1 MSTAIAAPARA
12 GGRERLVTT
21 PEGVPLR
28 FTLADAAERA
38 AAFLLDLAILFV
50 ACILVLIGTLILAG
64 TAGTLGIAAGLVAF
78 FVLRTFYFT
87 FFECRATG
95 ATPGK
100 RALRI
105 RVVDAH
111 GGALTAEA
119 VFARNLMREIEFFVP
134 LVALL
139 APGSLGDSLPG
150 WARVVSLGWLLVFA
164 FLPLFN
170 RDRLRPGDLVG
181 GTIVVRAPRALL
193 LPDLSRR
200 PAQGK
205 RQAPPPPA
213 FVFTREQLDVY
224 GIYELQVLEDLLRS
238 TGGVRAES
246 IRVVTEKVATRI
258 GWTRPLQASELE
270 PFLREFYT
278 AQRARLEQK
287 MLLGQRQERKRAAAT
302 RRP

>member
-1 MSTAIAAPARA
+1 MSTAVA
-12 GGRERLVTT
+12 GPRTAGRERLVLT

-28 FTLADAAERA
+28 FTLADSGERA
-38 AAFLLDLAILFV
+38 GAFLLDLAILFV
-50 ACILVLIGTLILAG
+50 ACIGVLVVTLVLAG
-64 TAGTLGIAAGLVAF
+64 AAGGLGIAAGLVAF

-87 FFECRATG
+87 FFECGARG

-119 VFARNLMREIEFFVP
+119 VFARNLMREVEFFVP

-139 APGSLGDSLPG
+139 APGTLGDALPG

-181 GTIVVRAPRALL
+181 ATIVVRTPRALL
-193 LPDLSRR
+193 LPDLSGR
-200 PAQGK
+200 PQRG
-205 RQAPPPPA
+205 RQAAPPA
-213 FVFTREQLDVY
+213 AFAFGREQLEVY

-238 TGGVRAES
+238 SGGGRAES
-246 IRVVTEKVATRI
+246 IRVVAEKVATRI
-258 GWTRPLQASELE
+258 GWTRPLAAAELE
-270 PFLREFYT
+270 TFLRDFYT

-287 MLLGQRQERKRAAAT
+287 MLLGQRQERKRSAT

>member
-1 MSTAIAAPARA
+1 MSTLAAPA
-12 GGRERLVTT
+12 GGRERLVLT

-28 FTLADAAERA
+28 FTLADAGERA
-38 AAFLLDLAILFV
+38 GAFLIDLSILFV
-50 ACILVLIGTLILAG
+50 ACLLVLIATVVSAG
-64 TAGTLGIAAGLVAF
+64 AAGGLGIAAGLVAF

-87 FFECRATG
+87 FFECGALG

-100 RALRI
+100 RAVRI

-139 APGSLGDSLPG
+139 APASLGDSLPG
-150 WARVVSLGWLLVFA
+150 WARLVSLGWLLVFA
-164 FLPLFN
+164 LLPLFN

-181 GTIVVRAPRALL
+181 GTVVVRAPRALL
-193 LPDLSRR
+193 LPDLSSR
-200 PAQGK
+200 PRGA
-205 RQAPPPPA
+205 QAPRPPA
-213 FVFTREQLDVY
+213 FAFTRDQLDVY

-238 TGGVRAES
+238 TGAVRAES
-246 IRVVTEKVATRI
+246 IRVVAEKVATRI
-258 GWTRPLQASELE
+258 GWTRPLQAADLE
-270 PFLREFYT
+270 PFLRDFYT

-287 MLLGQRQERKRAAAT
+287 MLLGQRQERKRAAAP
-302 RRP
+302 RRL

>member
-1 MSTAIAAPARA
+1 MSTAVATAGRR

-28 FTLADAAERA
+28 FVLADAAERTG
-38 AAFLLDLAILFV
+38 AFLLDLGILFV
-50 ACILVLIGTLILAG
+50 ACILVLIGTLILSGAAG
-64 TAGTLGIAAGLVAF
+64 GLGIAAGLVAF

-87 FFECRATG
+87 FFECGAQG

-119 VFARNLMREIEFFVP
+119 VFARNFMREIEFFVP

-150 WARVVSLGWLLVFA
+150 WARLVSLGWLLVFA
-164 FLPLFN
+164 LLPLFN

-193 LPDLSRR
+193 LPDLSGR
-200 PAQGK
+200 PRG
-205 RQAPPPPA
+205 RPGAPAPA
-213 FVFTREQLDVY
+213 PAAFAFTREQLDVY

-238 TGGVRAES
+238 SGAVRAES
-246 IRVVTEKVATRI
+246 IRVVAEKVATRI
-258 GWTRPLQASELE
+258 HWTRPLQASELE

-287 MLLGQRQERKRAAAT
+287 MLLGQRQERKRSAA

>member
-1 MSTAIAAPARA
+1 M
-12 GGRERLVTT
+12 LT

-38 AAFLLDLAILFV
+38 GAFLLDLAILFV

-64 TAGTLGIAAGLVAF
+64 AAGGLGIAAGLVAF

-87 FFECRATG
+87 FFECGAQG

-139 APGSLGDSLPG
+139 APGSLGESLPG
-150 WARVVSLGWLLVFA
+150 WARLVSLGWLLVFA
-164 FLPLFN
+164 LLPLFN

-193 LPDLSRR
+193 LRR
-200 PAQGK
+200 PQRASARAAG
-205 RQAPPPPA
+205 RRRRAA
-213 FVFTREQLDVY
+213 FAFTREQLDVY

-238 TGGVRAES
+238 SGAVRAES
-246 IRVVTEKVATRI
+246 IRGGHGEGATRS
-258 GWTRPLQASELE
+258 RLDA
-270 PFLREFYT
+270 
-278 AQRARLEQK
+278 AAADVRARALPARRSTPRSARDWSRRCCS
-287 MLLGQRQERKRAAAT
+287 GQRQERKRAAT

>member
-1 MSTAIAAPARA
+1 MSTAVAAAGRA
-12 GGRERLVTT
+12 GGRERLVLT

-38 AAFLLDLAILFV
+38 GAFLLDLAILF
-50 ACILVLIGTLILAG
+50 AGCIVVLIGTLVLAG
-64 TAGTLGIAAGLVAF
+64 AAGGLGIAAGLVAF

-87 FFECRATG
+87 FFECGAQG

-139 APGSLGDSLPG
+139 APASLGESLPG
-150 WARVVSLGWLLVFA
+150 WARLVSLGWLLVFA

-193 LPDLSRR
+193 LPDLSGR
-200 PAQGK
+200 PRG
-205 RQAPPPPA
+205 RQAPPPAA
-213 FVFTREQLDVY
+213 FAFTREQLDVY

-238 TGGVRAES
+238 SGAVRAES

-258 GWTRPLQASELE
+258 GWTRPLQTSELE

-287 MLLGQRQERKRAAAT
+287 MLLGQRQERKRAAT

>member
-1 MSTAIAAPARA
+1 MSTAVAAPRA
-12 GGRERLVTT
+12 GGRERLVLT

-28 FTLADAAERA
+28 FTLADGAERA
-38 AAFLLDLAILFV
+38 GAFLLDLAILFV

-64 TAGTLGIAAGLVAF
+64 AAGGLGIAAGLVAF

-87 FFECRATG
+87 FFECGATG

-150 WARVVSLGWLLVFA
+150 WARLVSLGWLLVFA
-164 FLPLFN
+164 LLPLFN

-181 GTIVVRAPRALL
+181 GTIVVRAPRSLL
-193 LPDLSRR
+193 LPDLSGR
-200 PAQGK
+200 PRGHQ
-205 RQAPPPPA
+205 QAPAPA
-213 FVFTREQLDVY
+213 FAFTRDQLEVY

-238 TGGVRAES
+238 GGAVRAES
-246 IRVVTEKVATRI
+246 IRVVAEKVRTRI
-258 GWTRPLQASELE
+258 GWTRPLE
-270 PFLREFYT
+270 PSATETFLREFYT

-287 MLLGQRQERKRAAAT
+287 MLLGQRQERKRAAAPT